1 MPSPRE
7 NRDFSDR
14 PHDASTLNEAA
25 AFFATQQLR
34 AASLRF
40 YVTREFQRHALSPP
54 NASSTPEQ
62 LPARLRLDLQFLYKT
77 PEDIGG
83 SVFETLLLTVQMDDP
98 EQRRALDA
106 LLRFPSPYVGHDL
119 ALDLGWLFYYQL
131 PLPHTLWDIRV
142 AQRALELGAINATAR
157 SAACRDQ
164 SRQIQSKKDLQ
175 QAIEDRLDL
184 GAIAGIYRERI
195 ALRPI
200 VTSMLAISERQR
212 EAARKNGALGHLV
225 AVEMPWVAVNARLR
239 FDGVRIDIARHQAL
253 LRCALDKAQKFSA
266 DLVRQGLSNPNSH
279 DDLQQFLGKL
289 GLLEHFP
296 DGAGG
301 YSFRDEL
308 LEAYQGTSPA
318 IDLVRAYRKALS
330 IATTQQAVSQALNP
344 GGLVHAQH
352 IQMGTETGRQTC
364 KAPNLHGFDRIQK
377 NLVIPSPGYAIGE
390 VDYSQKEVGV
400 AAGLSNDAEL
410 IRMYNQGDVYTQI
423 AQRFYAGRPEVAAG
437 AEHWEIKRFREQYPR
452 LRQQMKVVTLASIYG
467 QEAFGLARTLG
478 IDQALAKEFLAI
490 FFGLFPAL
498 HHMMTVGVTQSV
510 RRGYVELAGGLRI
523 YLDQDPSILPSARM
537 RIAKNYPVQGSAAVI
552 FKSAGVRLA
561 QAMGKYEARLLIPMH
576 DAFVFEAP
584 RDCFAE
590 VTNLT
595 AEIMV
600 DEFRK
605 YFPALTP
612 QVNMNCSRPDRWIK
626 ERGYEQA
633 LEEYLGRGEV
643 RVSHA

>member
-7 NRDFSDR
+7 NEEFSDQ
-14 PHDASTLNEAA
+14 PHDAASFNKAA
-25 AFFATQQLR
+25 AFLATQQLR

-54 NASSTPEQ
+54 NAFSAPEQ
-62 LPARLRLDLQFLYKT
+62 LPAGLRLDLQFLYKT
-77 PEDIGG
+77 REDSSG
-83 SVFETLLLTVQMDDP
+83 SVFETLLLTAQLNDP

-106 LLRFPSPYVGHDL
+106 LLHFPTPYVGHDL
-119 ALDLGWLFYYQL
+119 ALDLSWLFYYQL
-131 PLPHTLWDIRV
+131 PLPQTLWDIRV

-164 SRQIQSKKDLQ
+164 SRQIQSKKDFQ
-175 QAIEDRLDL
+175 QEVEDRLEL
-184 GAIAGIYRERI
+184 GAIAGFYRERI

-200 VTSMLAISERQR
+200 VTSMLAIYERQR
-212 EAARKNGALGHLV
+212 EAARKNGALEHLL

-239 FDGVRIDIARHQAL
+239 FDGVRIDIAKHQAL
-253 LRCALDKAQKFSA
+253 LRCSLGKAQTLSG
-266 DLVRQGLSNPNSH
+266 DLARQGLNNPNSH
-279 DDLQQFLGKL
+279 DDLRQFFGKL
-289 GLLEHFP
+289 GLLEQFQ
-296 DGAGG
+296 DGAGE

-330 IATTQQAVSQALNP
+330 IATTQQAVSQALSP
-344 GGLVHAQH
+344 GGRVHAQH

-364 KAPNLHGFDRIQK
+364 KAPNLHGLDRIQK

-410 IRMYNQGDVYTQI
+410 IRMYNKGDVYTQI
-423 AQRFYAGRPEVAAG
+423 AQRFYAGRSEIEAG
-437 AEHWEIKRFREQYPR
+437 AELWEINRFRKQYPH

-467 QEAFGLARTLG
+467 QEAFGLARMLG

-490 FFGLFPAL
+490 FFELFPAL
-498 HHMMTVGVTQSV
+498 HHMMTVGVAQSV

-523 YLDQDPSILPSARM
+523 YLDQDPSIHPSARM
-537 RIAKNYPVQGSAAVI
+537 RMAKNYPVQGSAAVI

-561 QAMGKYEARLLIPMH
+561 QATGKYEARLLIPMH
-576 DAFVFEAP
+576 DAFVIEAP
-584 RDCFAE
+584 RDCFDDVA
-590 VTNLT
+590 NLT
-595 AEIMV
+595 AKIMI
-600 DEFRK
+600 DEFRW
-605 YFPALTP
+605 YFPALKP
-612 QVNMNCSRPDRWIK
+612 QVNINCSRPDRWIK
-626 ERGYEQA
+626 EASYGRA
-633 LEEYLGRGEV
+633 LEEYLG
-643 RVSHA
+643 SIQ